1 MATREVYKMSLEE
14 RKKRIFSE
22 DFKKKKVEEIEQKK
36 TTILEVSKEYEVH
49 KTNVRRWME
58 KYGKSYKKGIR
69 MVVETESDT
78 RRIAAFQARIA
89 ALEQAVGQKQLII
102 DFQIKMIE
110 LAEEEYRI
118 DIKKKFENEHSFSS
132 GKSENSS
139 NAV

>member
-118 DIKKKFENEHSFSS
+118 GIKKKFENEHSFSS